1 MTLIQDDGGTA
12 SGGDDDAVLSVAS
25 TVTLTA
31 VNDAPTLTATAANPT
46 FTEGGAAAGLY
57 SATSIDLVEAGDLVD
72 TLTLTV
78 SGLTDGSDEILVVD
92 GTNVALTDLN
102 SVTTAANSYDVNV
115 SVAAGTAT
123 VTITKTGGYTAAA
136 AETLVDGLA
145 YENTSDDPSGAN
157 RTATLTLI
165 QDDGG
170 TASGGD
176 DDAVLSLASTVTL
189 TAVNDVPTLTATA
202 DDPTFTEGGAA
213 AGLYSATSIDLVEAG
228 DLVDTLT
235 LTVSGLVDGSDE
247 ILVVDGTNVALTDLN
262 SVTTAANSY
271 DVDVSVAAG
280 TATVTITKT
289 GGYTA
294 AAAETLVDGLAYEN
308 TSDDPSGANRT
319 ATLDLD
325 PGRRRYGQRRR

>member
-1 MTLIQDDGGTA
+1 M
-12 SGGDDDAVLSVAS
+12 
-25 TVTLTA
+25 
-31 VNDAPTLTATAANPT
+31 
-46 FTEGGAAAGLY
+46 
-57 SATSIDLVEAGDLVD
+57 EAGDLVD

-78 SGLTDGSDEILVVD
+78 SGLADGSDEILVVD

-176 DDAVLSLASTVTL
+176 DDAVLSVASTVTL
-189 TAVNDVPTLTATA
+189 TAVNDAPTLTATA
-202 DDPTFTEGGAA
+202 D
-213 AGLYSATSIDLVEAG
+213 
-228 DLVDTLT
+228 
-235 LTVSGLVDGSDE
+235 
-247 ILVVDGTNVALTDLN
+247 
-262 SVTTAANSY
+262 
-271 DVDVSVAAG
+271 
-280 TATVTITKT
+280 
-289 GGYTA
+289 
-294 AAAETLVDGLAYEN
+294 
-308 TSDDPSGANRT
+308 
-319 ATLDLD
+319 
-325 PGRRRYGQRRR
+325 

>member
-12 SGGDDDAVLSVAS
+12 SGGDDDAVLSLAS

-46 FTEGGAAAGLY
+46 FTEGGRRRVCTARRA
-57 SATSIDLVEAGDLVD
+57 STWWRRATWSD

-78 SGLTDGSDEILVVD
+78 SGLIDGSDEILVVD

-102 SVTTAANSYDVNV
+102 SVTTAANSYDVDV

-189 TAVNDVPTLTATA
+189 TAVNDVPNLTATA
-202 DDPTFTEGGAA
+202 ADPDVHRKGGAA
-213 AGLYSATSIDLVEAG
+213 AGCAARRTSIRWRW
-228 DLVDTLT
+228 
-235 LTVSGLVDGSDE
+235 
-247 ILVVDGTNVALTDLN
+247 
-262 SVTTAANSY
+262 
-271 DVDVSVAAG
+271 
-280 TATVTITKT
+280 ATWSI
-289 GGYTA
+289 
-294 AAAETLVDGLAYEN
+294 
-308 TSDDPSGANRT
+308 R
-319 ATLDLD
+319 
-325 PGRRRYGQRRR
+325 